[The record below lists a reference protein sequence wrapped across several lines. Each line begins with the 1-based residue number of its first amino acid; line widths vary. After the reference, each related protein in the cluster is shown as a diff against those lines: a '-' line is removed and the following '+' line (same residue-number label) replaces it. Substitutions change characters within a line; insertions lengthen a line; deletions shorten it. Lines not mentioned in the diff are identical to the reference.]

1 MQFCSQLLYLCEE
14 MSLKCCGSWCVGW
27 MDEPRCLSVSSA
39 SCFTI
44 VQTPRLLQCWDEN
57 SCVSPSLLVLSWTCE
72 PWRHFPMAPTNK
84 QTTESVSWIDS
95 QSADSTH
102 YRETL
107 TRFPRPTI
115 KHLTQETSG
124 CCLTSGLSH
133 LSVESEAQQQQHI
146 FLLLLLLLL
155 LASARRKITEDD
167 SNKAQSELQGIW
179 TSTNLLSHGHSEERS
194 SMSSSF
200 WWLFLH
206 LVLLFSFL
214 SPFCPKSDSPPS
226 DGMVSHLP
234 ASISFEFH
242 VSLNIISRLIMNNE
256 SDFINSRTSSSFL
269 KKWRPLLEDSDPRRE
284 SACVSCPM
292 GFLRCPFSSSDWTAA
307 IPGET

>member
-1 MQFCSQLLYLCEE
+1 
-14 MSLKCCGSWCVGW
+14 
-27 MDEPRCLSVSSA
+27 
-39 SCFTI
+39 
-44 VQTPRLLQCWDEN
+44 
-57 SCVSPSLLVLSWTCE
+57 
-72 PWRHFPMAPTNK
+72 
-84 QTTESVSWIDS
+84 
-95 QSADSTH
+95 
-102 YRETL
+102 
-107 TRFPRPTI
+107 
-115 KHLTQETSG
+115 
-124 CCLTSGLSH
+124 
-133 LSVESEAQQQQHI
+133 
-146 FLLLLLLLL
+146 
-155 LASARRKITEDD
+155 
-167 SNKAQSELQGIW
+167 
-179 TSTNLLSHGHSEERS
+179 
-194 SMSSSF
+194 MSSSF

-292 GFLRCPFSSSDWTAA
+292 GFLRCPFSVRTEPQQFQGRLKFVFMLDNKRATRQRRDSTVFIYKNRHINSVCWFRKNPACCA
-307 IPGET
+307 V